1 MMEFFEFIKDNL
13 ELITENIWIF
23 FIYGAFIFGI
33 SWLIHNYFLERKLH
47 NIPEREMLQK
57 HIKELEQEI
66 KDLKDRVHK
75 DELKDMV
82 QEITQNRNQI
92 ETLGEVMKRNMK

>member
-47 NIPEREMLQK
+47 NIPEREVLQK

>member
-82 QEITQNRNQI
+82 QGITQNRNQI